1 MAVNDISQVVGGLT
15 AIIKKDR
22 IVALYSPE
30 DRVSFFITPVPG
42 NTLPY
47 VTMEESFGGETF
59 TLMNRNPVF
68 PESLILCFSL
78 IVDIEEIFESAAR
91 GYIKHLKTINNRV
104 PMNAIDRA
112 LKDCKIIGD
121 MDVICVP
128 LLTGNEGG

>member
-1 MAVNDISQVVGGLT
+1 MGKWCQGYNEIVTIVAVNDTCPVVGWLI

-30 DRVSFFITPVPG
+30 DRVSFFNTSVPG
-42 NTLPY
+42 RTLPY

-78 IVDIEEIFESAAR
+78 IVDIEGIFESAAR
-91 GYIKHLKTINNRV
+91 GVYKAFK
-104 PMNAIDRA
+104 ADQ
-112 LKDCKIIGD
+112 
-121 MDVICVP
+121 
-128 LLTGNEGG
+128 